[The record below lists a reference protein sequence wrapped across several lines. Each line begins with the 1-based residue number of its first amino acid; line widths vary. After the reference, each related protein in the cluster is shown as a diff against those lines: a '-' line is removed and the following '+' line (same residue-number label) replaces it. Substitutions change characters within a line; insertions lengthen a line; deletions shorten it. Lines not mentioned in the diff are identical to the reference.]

1 MEQSG
6 WTETLPEKRGQSY
19 RSTKGLTQVHKN
31 LQHKEFGA
39 EEKEK
44 EIHIIFTIY

>member
-19 RSTKGLTQVHKN
+19 QSTKGLTQVQKN
-31 LQHKEFGA
+31 LQQKEFGA
-39 EEKEK
+39 EEK